1 MQTYQVPKFL
11 VDNIFDMKIQLC
23 TYLQLERSKAK
34 QCEDRRLLTYILS
47 QSPGGPQEDTF
58 QAHGKAEKQDQNVL

>member
-23 TYLQLERSKAK
+23 TYNAEFEHGLQEN
-34 QCEDRRLLTYILS
+34 EHI
-47 QSPGGPQEDTF
+47 
-58 QAHGKAEKQDQNVL
+58 N